1 MNLSTTIKQN
11 PVTSFI
17 FLTLGLSFAA
27 FLLPVSQENAFTAVV
42 SVDVMIPTIVAF
54 VLVTL
59 MHGRLSAADFS
70 LAHSA

>member
-1 MNLSTTIKQN
+1 MNLSTTVEQN

-17 FLTLGLSFAA
+17 MLTLGLSFAA
-27 FLLPVSQENAFTAVV
+27 FLLPVSQESAFTAVV

-59 MHGRLSAADFS
+59 VHGRRGA
-70 LAHSA
+70 